1 MSETRVGARY
11 QIIDEPR
18 PGLLDRI
25 AMNPMLPFFAAMLLW
40 PWGFLAFV
48 LNSLAQNGAAKW
60 IEILMAVAAVAL
72 GVGLGV
78 AGAYAIVYG
87 LLPETALP
95 YLRVLIIAASML
107 LGYRV
112 YLSQAET
119 YELRAYFASLRSR
132 A

>member
-1 MSETRVGARY
+1 MTDKGAVPRY

-48 LNSLAQNGAAKW
+48 LNSLALNGPSKW
-60 IEILMAVAAVAL
+60 VEILLAIGAVAL

-78 AGAYAIVYG
+78 AGVVAISQG
-87 LLPETALP
+87 LLPEATLP
-95 YLRVLIIAASML
+95 YLRVVIIAASML

-112 YLSQAET
+112 YISQAET
-119 YELRAYFASLRSR
+119 FELRAYFASLRGR

>member
-1 MSETRVGARY
+1 MTETRADARY

-48 LNSLAQNGAAKW
+48 VNSLALNGPSKW
-60 IEILMAVAAVAL
+60 LEIAMAIAAVAL

-78 AGAYAIVYG
+78 AGAYAIVHGY
-87 LLPETALP
+87 LPPETGP

-112 YLSQAET
+112 YISQAET
-119 YELRAYFASLRSR
+119 YELRAYFASLRGR